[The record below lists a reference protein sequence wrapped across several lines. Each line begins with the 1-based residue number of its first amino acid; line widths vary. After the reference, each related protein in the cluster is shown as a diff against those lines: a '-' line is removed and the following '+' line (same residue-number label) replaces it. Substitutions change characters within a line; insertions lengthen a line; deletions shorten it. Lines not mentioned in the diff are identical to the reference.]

1 MLSDVQ
7 RLLNKALTL
16 PENDRRR
23 VAEILLN
30 SISDTNQIED
40 AWNSESISRTNAAVH
55 DQISRLDGPSEIDK
69 LEQNLRRLNH

>member
-40 AWNSESISRTNAAVH
+40 AWNSESISRTNAAVR